1 MSNWQTVAI
10 IAESLEQQVNAA
22 IGDLDSVR
30 TDDKAI
36 GFFKQTTHALRSL
49 CLHARERENFVLEV
63 KFGKVRLADAGPIVT
78 ELCDVADVSSELFL
92 MRTKAKVEVS
102 ARSALAWMM
111 RNGITF
117 VHPPSWTDVARMF
130 DIDSHSTVCKVAQ
143 EAHRH
148 ADLVRAMFDRCEKK
162 GIPTNPRPDWAR
174 KEVA

>member
-1 MSNWQTVAI
+1 MSNWHAIAI

-22 IGDLDSVR
+22 LGELDTVQN
-30 TDDKAI
+30 DDKAN
-36 GFFKQTTHALRSL
+36 GCFKQTTHGLRSL

-78 ELCDVADVSSELFL
+78 ELCDVADVSSDLFL

-111 RNGITF
+111 RNGVAF

-143 EAHRH
+143 EAPKY
-148 ADLVRAMFDRCEKK
+148 AYLVRAMFDRCEKK